1 MSKGLLTTVGLS
13 FIILS
18 FILMAIDDRVTSVK
32 NQEQVKQPCN
42 CDCPIKPRETNDR
55 ITT

>member
-1 MSKGLLTTVGLS
+1 MSKGLQVTIGLS
-13 FIILS
+13 LIIFG
-18 FILMAIDDRVTSVK
+18 FILMAIDDHVTSVK
-32 NQEQVKQPCN
+32 NQEQAKQLCS